1 MNQILTRLRED
12 PHAAPT
18 VHTEQHELTLFRETR
33 ALFAKMLEDIEA
45 ARQRVWIETY
55 IYRSDRW
62 GREFADVL
70 MAAARRGVDVRLMYD
85 ALGSKN
91 SDAAFFR
98 ELAGAG
104 VSTRAFRPVRTVLR
118 SLNWYPRDHSRL
130 VLIDSAAYLGAFAW
144 GDEWLP
150 RDLGGGDWHDV
161 GVRLEGQCVDSF
173 QPVYGRRWLEAA
185 GEGRT
190 KNEDHETAAECED
203 VQCVFDVPDPS
214 TPIHE
219 RHRERIQRAR
229 SRVWIE
235 NSYFCP
241 PRDLLHDLFR
251 AASRG
256 VDVRIIVPRLN
267 DLPSIQWA
275 GRYCYAAWL
284 KQGLKIYEYLPRV
297 THAKF
302 AIVDHDWATLGSYN
316 MNAASLRWPHEANVF
331 VRDERFVAQM
341 AELFEDDLRQSEA
354 VTTAFMASRPLL
366 ERIGGMVAC
375 AAFHLTDRTRG

>member
-1 MNQILTRLRED
+1 MNQVLSRLREEELS
-12 PHAAPT
+12 APT
-18 VHTEQHELTLFRETR
+18 VHTARHELTLFPDTR
-33 ALFAKMLEDIEA
+33 SLFAAMLRDIDA
-45 ARQRVWIETY
+45 ARKRVWIETY
-55 IYRSDRW
+55 IYRSDGW
-62 GREFADVL
+62 GREFAEVL
-70 MAAARRGVDVRLMYD
+70 VAAARRGVDVRLMYD
-85 ALGSKN
+85 ALGSKD
-91 SDAAFFR
+91 SDPELFR
-98 ELAGAG
+98 RLDEAG

-118 SLNWYPRDHSRL
+118 SLHWYPRDHSRL

-150 RDLGGGDWHDV
+150 RDLGGGDWHDI
-161 GVRLEGQCVDSF
+161 GLRLEGQCVDSF
-173 QPVYGRRWLEAA
+173 EPVYERRWREAA
-185 GEGRT
+185 DDGERSA
-190 KNEDHETAAECED
+190 DHETTAQCDD

-241 PRDLLHDLFR
+241 PRDLLRDLCR
-251 AASRG
+251 AAERG

-275 GRYCYAAWL
+275 GRYCYARWMR
-284 KQGLKIYEYLPRV
+284 QGLEIYEYLPRV

-302 AIVDHDWATLGSYN
+302 AVIDDDWATLGSYN

-331 VRDERFVAQM
+331 VRDARFVAEM
-341 AELFEDDLRQSEA
+341 AQLFEHDLAQSEA
-354 VTTAFMASRPLL
+354 VTSEFLASRPML
-366 ERIGGMVAC
+366 ERIGGMLAC
-375 AAFHLTDRTRG
+375 AAFHLTDRTRA